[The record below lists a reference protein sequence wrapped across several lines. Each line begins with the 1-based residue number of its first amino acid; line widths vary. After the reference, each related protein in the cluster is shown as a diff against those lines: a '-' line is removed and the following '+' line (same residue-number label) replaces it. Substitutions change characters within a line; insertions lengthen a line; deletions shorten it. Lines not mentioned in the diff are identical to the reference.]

1 MMREYTVFN
10 VDQCENLPD
19 NIVTGKP
26 MRVRNPDARDELAD
40 TFLHSSRHPK
50 QEQQVEAKKRV
61 AFGIEM
67 RTFTGKSGTKY
78 LTFKTPRGSYH
89 TFSEVIARDAAADCG
104 SDQGTS
110 NQRWAKLFKGRVD
123 PRSGSSHWRGHMY
136 AGGAALAGCAE
147 SGRRGAGVEPRQS
160 NRQTFRITD
169 DTKLGRAVA
178 AKERWPA
185 QAPAREGAA
194 VCQH

>member
-1 MMREYTVFN
+1 M
-10 VDQCENLPD
+10 
-19 NIVTGKP
+19 
-26 MRVRNPDARDELAD
+26 
-40 TFLHSSRHPK
+40 
-50 QEQQVEAKKRV
+50 

-67 RTFTGKSGTKY
+67 RTFTGKFGTKY

-104 SDQGTS
+104 SDQGIT
-110 NQRWAKLFKGRVD
+110 NRRWAKQFKAGLTQPGALVAGGPMCTGRGRLGGMHGIRQAGV
-123 PRSGSSHWRGHMY
+123 RGSSQG
-136 AGGAALAGCAE
+136 E
-147 SGRRGAGVEPRQS
+147 S

>member
-1 MMREYTVFN
+1 M
-10 VDQCENLPD
+10 
-19 NIVTGKP
+19 
-26 MRVRNPDARDELAD
+26 
-40 TFLHSSRHPK
+40 K
-50 QEQQVEAKKRV
+50 QKASGL
-61 AFGIEM
+61 GIEM

-89 TFSEVIARDAAADCG
+89 AFSEVIARDAAADCG

-110 NQRWAKLFKGRVD
+110 NQRWAKLFKA
-123 PRSGSSHWRGHMY
+123 GSIQG
-136 AGGAALAGCAE
+136 AAVVTGVAICTPGGAALAGCAE